1 MARIVGTENDDR
13 ALNGWDAFW
22 QGIGVALGGT
32 SGEDE
37 MFGLGGDDLILG
49 AGGDD
54 YINGGSGED
63 SMQGGAGDDTY
74 VVDDVDDAVIETSN
88 NGTDTVLTFV
98 TFTLPRDVEVLT
110 LAATA
115 GAIAG
120 NGSVL
125 DNTLNG
131 NDSNNTL
138 NGDAGD
144 DTLFGNGG
152 RDTLFGTDGD
162 DRLFGGAQ
170 DDDLRGGGDDD
181 TLDGG
186 AGNDDMDGGS
196 GDDVYWVDSSGDTIT
211 DSSGFD
217 TVHSFTTFTLAT
229 GVENLILQEFAGAI
243 NGTGNASINAMQGN
257 ERNNTLNGLGGEDLL
272 VGGEGND
279 TLNGGDQNDVM
290 YGEEHNDTLN
300 GGSGAD
306 SMIGGIG
313 NDSYVVDNFGD
324 RTTELA
330 NEGTDT
336 VTASNLLSFTLGA
349 NLENLVLVGASLVG
363 IGNGLVNTIT
373 GNSLDNR
380 LDGAGGADTLVG
392 QLGNDTYIVDNA
404 GDRVTEFGGQGS
416 DRVETSVSCT
426 LTAGADVEILRTTNS
441 AGTTAINLTGNTSG
455 NAIIGNAGRNT
466 INGGGGRDELT
477 GGEGIDLFLFNSAP
491 DGSNVATITDYS
503 VADDTIVLDDAVFTE
518 VREIGFQIDSDQLV
532 IAAAAQDAEDRIIYN
547 STTGALSYDADGTG
561 SIEAIQFAT
570 LSSGLALQFFDFAIA

>member
-1 MARIVGTENDDR
+1 
-13 ALNGWDAFW
+13 
-22 QGIGVALGGT
+22 
-32 SGEDE
+32 
-37 MFGLGGDDLILG
+37 
-49 AGGDD
+49 
-54 YINGGSGED
+54 
-63 SMQGGAGDDTY
+63 MQGGAGDDTY
-74 VVDDVDDAVIETSN
+74 VVDDTDDAVIETSN

-125 DNTLNG
+125 ANTMNG

-170 DDDLRGGGDDD
+170 DDDLRGGADDD

-196 GDDVYWVDSSGDTIT
+196 GDDTYWVDTSGDTIT

-217 TVHSFTTFTLAT
+217 TVRSFTTFTLPT

-243 NGTGNASINAMQGN
+243 SGTGNGSINAMQGN
-257 ERNNTLNGLGGEDLL
+257 ERNNTLNGLGGADLL
-272 VGGEGND
+272 VGGRGND

-290 YGEEHNDTLN
+290 YGEEDNDTLN
-300 GGSGAD
+300 GGTGAD

-363 IGNGLVNTIT
+363 IGNSLVNTIT
-373 GNSLDNR
+373 GNSLDNH
-380 LDGAGGADTLVG
+380 LNGAGGADTLVG

-404 GDRVTEFGGQGS
+404 GDAVYEEAGEGNDTVR
-416 DRVETSVSCT
+416 TSVSYV
-426 LTAGADVEILRTTNS
+426 LTAGADVELLTTTN
-441 AGTTAINLTGNTSG
+441 AGGTAAINLTGNANG
-455 NAIIGNAGRNT
+455 NVVIGNAGNNV
-466 INGGGGRDELT
+466 IAGGDGNDELT
-477 GGEGIDLFLFNSAP
+477 GLGGQDSFLFDTALSEAFNI
-491 DGSNVATITDYS
+491 DDITDFN
-503 VADDTIVLDDAVFTE
+503 VADDTIRLDDDIFSSGLSAGNSVAGSQF
-518 VREIGFQIDSDQLV
+518 VIG
-532 IAAAAQDAEDRIIYN
+532 AAALDAGDRIIYN
-547 STTGALSYDADGTG
+547 SATGAVYYDSDGTG
-561 SIEAIQFAT
+561 AAAQIQFAQLGT
-570 LSSGLALQFFDFAIA
+570 GLALTNFDFLVIA